1 MEKIYI
7 KALELADAKLIKTA
21 LINAVALTDCTE
33 ISNLIN
39 VIFDLHKKEDEL
51 VQSLTCENGKM
62 VKTFVSYD
70 PIMDMVTYDYVHTK
84 TKWFDSQEKADK
96 YTKTG
101 EYRYNEYADKQTE
114 THTFSGTYGHTGR
127 SSERT
132 HYWYK

>member
-39 VIFDLHKKEDEL
+39 VIFDLHKKQDEL
-51 VQSLTCENGKM
+51 HQTITCENGTL
-62 VKTFVSYD
+62 VKKFVSYD
-70 PIMDMVTYDYVHTK
+70 PITDLVTYTYVHTK

-101 EYRYNEYADKQTE
+101 EYRYNEYSDKQTE
-114 THTFSGTYGHTGR
+114 THTFSGTYGHTGK
-127 SSERT
+127 SNEHT
-132 HYWYK
+132 HHWYK